1 MGEVLPSIR
10 VMLSGTPMGPD
21 VYQMLM
27 AVGKEKSVERMYS
40 GVKKLN
46 S

>member
-1 MGEVLPSIR
+1 LPSIR

-27 AVGKEKSVERMYS
+27 AVGKEKSIERIYS
-40 GVKKLN
+40 GVQQLSN
-46 S
+46 E